1 MANRLAA
8 LTGEGQRRGSFF
20 NLQRKPSI
28 DPGHVDSIIKV
39 AASRVSSGLLS
50 EANSAI
56 GEEEL
61 SVGSFFLK
69 SKKVFFENTFKMLPD
84 KKFSRKKVETVATE
98 VIERHSQTKGDLLN
112 QQYTP
117 DLAAKLC
124 NMLSNEIK
132 AKIKELGYD
141 RYKLVVEV
149 TCIPH
154 QNQSLRMASQCLWDE
169 KWDEYVV
176 VEYDRNSSMK
186 IIALIFGIYFE

>member
-1 MANRLAA
+1 
-8 LTGEGQRRGSFF
+8 
-20 NLQRKPSI
+20 
-28 DPGHVDSIIKV
+28 
-39 AASRVSSGLLS
+39 
-50 EANSAI
+50 
-56 GEEEL
+56 
-61 SVGSFFLK
+61 
-69 SKKVFFENTFKMLPD
+69 
-84 KKFSRKKVETVATE
+84 
-98 VIERHSQTKGDLLN
+98 
-112 QQYTP
+112 
-117 DLAAKLC
+117 
-124 NMLSNEIK
+124 MLSNEIK